1 MRAYCTGILTDRR
14 PASPTNWTSRKRI
27 HLAMENEKLADLQA
41 NKFKLTVTCS
51 NCNTVFETK
60 EITCPKCKNTINT
73 ETLSTFQGPAKDK
86 GSALHSQQSTMAMP
100 PSNENEDKEANA
112 NVNAKPYSP
121 SNESPPTMHTASQR
135 DSHATALA
143 INQTAGFKQRFF
155 AAVIDEFIL
164 GVVVFVVSL
173 CGLIPV
179 GQYFLTG
186 GGGLTNPGQIPF
198 PYMLHLGG
206 AFAVV
211 ILANTIPYLYIALFE
226 ASKLAATPGKWAMG
240 LKVVS
245 DSNSNVSLRD
255 GISKTLTQTLLYL
268 PIFTLIGLTILTTLS
283 FCFSKNAASPDKDKL
298 DYLSCIL
305 SLIAALVT
313 TAVLSFP
320 CFRKGTQSLTDLIC
334 KRFVVERETSSRVS
348 VPPLQ
353 NADAAIYKLHHVTA
367 WVFWVPLTILVTAIE
382 LAIFLW
388 GPLKLFGDFIS
399 AIVVMVLCWIGSLWL
414 LWKFRRQAGDLLAKA
429 ITGLLCVT
437 LGTGMIIMA
446 PEYITRVSNTP
457 KVLQLM
463 DQAIQANDRGDQKNY
478 EKFRLQARSIP
489 SYAIAFYIMR
499 HDFYEKPLGM
509 AQEAYMAPRMWGI
522 TSNPGIPAKE
532 KPGSKEKNESSGKSL
547 PKEE

>member
-1 MRAYCTGILTDRR
+1 
-14 PASPTNWTSRKRI
+14 
-27 HLAMENEKLADLQA
+27 
-41 NKFKLTVTCS
+41 
-51 NCNTVFETK
+51 
-60 EITCPKCKNTINT
+60 
-73 ETLSTFQGPAKDK
+73 
-86 GSALHSQQSTMAMP
+86 MP

-112 NVNAKPYSP
+112 NVNAKPYS
-121 SNESPPTMHTASQR
+121 SSYASPPAMQTASQR
-135 DSHATALA
+135 TDSHATALA
-143 INQTAGFKQRFF
+143 INQPAGFKQRFF

-164 GVVVFVVSL
+164 GIMVFVVSL

-186 GGGLTNPGQIPF
+186 GGGLINPGQISF

-268 PIFTLIGLTILTTLS
+268 PIFTLIGLTILTTIS

-334 KRFVVERETSSRVS
+334 KRFVVERETSSKVS

-353 NADAAIYKLHHVTA
+353 NADAAIYTLHHVTA
-367 WVFWVPLTILVTAIE
+367 WVFWVPLTLLVTAIE

-388 GPLKLFGDFIS
+388 GPLKLFGDFMS

-429 ITGLLCVT
+429 ITGLICLT
-437 LGTGMIIMA
+437 LTVGMIVMA
-446 PEYITRVSNTP
+446 PEYITRISNTP
-457 KVLQLM
+457 RVLQLM
-463 DQAIQANDRGDQKNY
+463 DQAIAANDKGDKKNY
-478 EKFRLQARSIP
+478 EKLRQQARSIP
-489 SYAIAFYIMR
+489 CYAISFYIMR
-499 HDFYEKPLGM
+499 HSLFEKPLGM
-509 AQEAYMAPRMWGI
+509 TPEAYMAPRMWGI

-532 KPGSKEKNESSGKSL
+532 KPGAKENTESREKSL
-547 PKEE
+547 PKED

>member
-1 MRAYCTGILTDRR
+1 MD
-14 PASPTNWTSRKRI
+14 
-27 HLAMENEKLADLQA
+27 HEKLADLQA

-51 NCNTVFETK
+51 NCNTVFESK
-60 EITCPKCKNTINT
+60 EITCPKCQSTITT
-73 ETLSTFQGPAKDK
+73 ETLSTFKSTGKDT
-86 GSALHSQQSTMAMP
+86 GSDSHSGRAPVVVPSADEYASGYALQPNQMP
-100 PSNENEDKEANA
+100 G
-112 NVNAKPYSP
+112 PYS
-121 SNESPPTMHTASQR
+121 A
-135 DSHATALA
+135 ALT
-143 INQTAGFKQRFF
+143 INQPAGFKQRFF

-334 KRFVVERETSSRVS
+334 KRFVVERETPNKVS
-348 VPPLQ
+348 IPSLQ